1 MMDREKIEMEIADLR
16 RARGFALLHG
26 KKYDDAPIIKL
37 QNQLDALADIEA
49 ARTQEVLEQS
59 AKATEAEIIAVKTE
73 IADLTAA
80 STKALANAEA
90 KLREAVAAQQLC
102 HTHERAKRKAIAKLN
117 QLTGEKAPI
126 ENEMELHRKGSLRWM
141 ALIKTI
147 TGNPGRY
154 GTLEYPGLTLPD
166 PNKSWT

>member
-59 AKATEAEIIAVKTE
+59 AKATEAEITAARTE
-73 IADLTAA
+73 IQDLKSA
-80 STKALANAEA
+80 SARALADSRGAYARGAANMRLHLQTEA
-90 KLREAVAAQQLC
+90 SL
-102 HTHERAKRKAIAKLN
+102 RKAQAKLN
-117 QLTGEKAPI
+117 QLTGENAPI
-126 ENEMELHRKGSLRWM
+126 VNQFELERKRSLQIAQVGLKAINNHPSKFGVIQWPM
-141 ALIKTI
+141 
-147 TGNPGRY
+147 
-154 GTLEYPGLTLPD
+154 TLSEW
-166 PNKSWT
+166 K